1 MLTLKIENFDRLP
14 DGGPVQ
20 FRVDRRGFDLGRDQH
35 LDWTLP
41 DPSRAISGKHCEIR
55 YFDGCYW
62 LYDVSTNG
70 TFVNNSGK
78 RMQSP
83 YKLADGDQL
92 TIGEYII
99 SVSVKG
105 LETARTPPQSRAGQ
119 AMPPRPAADAWPTGN
134 TPPPPI
140 DPRDLMPPREKGAR
154 AGDFLSSIP
163 AILPVNEPARPAIP
177 QPPRPSRQHDP
188 WAPTGVGHPAAEPAA
203 ASGVWPAGNELPFPA
218 PHKEIPA
225 AMPAGGVPSP
235 VPGPLP
241 LAGQDQGGRDFLL
254 QFALG
259 ANIPVDALIRRD
271 AGALGKELGVLLNM
285 VCANLMQL
293 LQARAAA
300 KTLARSGHRTLIQP
314 VDNNPIKFMPT
325 AEDAIKIMLGPPSPG
340 YLDSRQ
346 TIEKSFAD
354 IKSHQLA
361 TLAAMQQA
369 IAKLIEDLAPEAI
382 EQSGANLKPS
392 LLGGNKAKLWDTFC
406 ERWKTKAGRHEHGM
420 LGEFLD
426 LFAEFYDQQT
436 RGK

>member
-1 MLTLKIENFDRLP
+1 MLTLKIDNFDRLA

-41 DPSRAISGKHCEIR
+41 DPSRSISGKHCEIR

-70 TFVNNSGK
+70 TFVNSSGK

-83 YKLADGDQL
+83 HKLADGDQL
-92 TIGEYII
+92 TIGDYII
-99 SVSVKG
+99 SVSVTG
-105 LETARTPPQSRAGQ
+105 LENARTPPQSRAGQ
-119 AMPPRPAADAWPTGN
+119 AMQPRPSSDAWQAPV
-134 TPPPPI
+134 PPPPI
-140 DPRDLMPPREKGAR
+140 DPRDLMPPQQKGDR

-163 AILPVNEPARPAIP
+163 AIPPVSEPPRPAIP
-177 QPPRPSRQHDP
+177 QPSRPSRQLDP
-188 WAPTGVGHPAAEPAA
+188 WAPTGVGHPVAEQAA
-203 ASGVWPAGNELPFPA
+203 AGGGWPADSELPFPA
-218 PHKEIPA
+218 PRKEIPLA
-225 AMPAGGVPSP
+225 AAPPP

-241 LAGQDQGGRDFLL
+241 AAGQDQGGRDFLQ
-254 QFALG
+254 QFAQG
-259 ANIPVDALIRRD
+259 ANIPVDALMRRD
-271 AGALGKELGVLLNM
+271 PGALGKELGVLLNM

-340 YLDSRQ
+340 YMDSRQ
-346 TIEKSFAD
+346 TIERSFAD
-354 IKSHQLA
+354 IKTHQLA

-382 EQSGANLKPS
+382 EQLGGGVKPS

-406 ERWKTKAGRHEHGM
+406 ERWKAKAGRHEHGM

>member
-1 MLTLKIENFDRLP
+1 M
-14 DGGPVQ
+14 
-20 FRVDRRGFDLGRDQH
+20 
-35 LDWTLP
+35 
-41 DPSRAISGKHCEIR
+41 
-55 YFDGCYW
+55 
-62 LYDVSTNG
+62 
-70 TFVNNSGK
+70 
-78 RMQSP
+78 
-83 YKLADGDQL
+83 
-92 TIGEYII
+92 
-99 SVSVKG
+99 
-105 LETARTPPQSRAGQ
+105 PPQR
-119 AMPPRPAADAWPTGN
+119 
-134 TPPPPI
+134 
-140 DPRDLMPPREKGAR
+140 KGDR

-163 AILPVNEPARPAIP
+163 AIPPVSEPQRPAIP

-188 WAPTGVGHPAAEPAA
+188 WAPTGVGHPAAMAPASVAEQAA
-203 ASGVWPAGNELPFPA
+203 AGGLWPAGNELPFPA
-218 PHKEIPA
+218 PHKEITG
-225 AMPAGGVPSP
+225 AMLASPVPSP
-235 VPGPLP
+235 APGSPP
-241 LAGQDQGGRDFLL
+241 PAGQDPGGRDFLQ
-254 QFALG
+254 QFAVG
-259 ANIPVDALIRRD
+259 ANIPVDALMRRD

-314 VDNNPIKFMPT
+314 ADNNPIKFMPT

-340 YLDSRQ
+340 YMDGRQ

-354 IKSHQLA
+354 IKTHQLA

-382 EQSGANLKPS
+382 EQSGGGARPS

-406 ERWKTKAGRHEHGM
+406 DRWKAKAGRHEHGM